1 VRTRR
6 IITLAVLFA
15 CGQTTAMGDRAER
28 ATVVRTPTV
37 VRSGAKVDT
46 SKEATEAAPQT
57 LGPLDN
63 TAALKHLFEALGA
76 LDDGTADT
84 DVRIVQYG
92 DSHTAADMMT
102 GIARRALQARFGDGG
117 RGFVAIGRPWRA
129 YWQDGVHSPGMTHD
143 WNPEHGKIDH
153 GHYVGDGCYG
163 LGGVAL
169 VTSGQ
174 GARAWSEIAAPS
186 SNIEVDYWEQPQGG
200 SLDIIVDGKTAL
212 TIHTRG
218 AQPASAFKSMEVP
231 DGPHKIEMRAH
242 GDGEVRVFGVTLDRA
257 QVGVVYD
264 ALGINGARASTTL
277 RWNEAHLQEQLRHR
291 APKLVVLA
299 YGTNE
304 SADDG
309 PLDQVERQLVDVLGR
324 VARAV
329 PTASCLVMGP
339 PDRAV
344 ASPSDNPYGD
354 KDAGAIWST
363 SPKLVQ
369 VVAVERRVA
378 GAAGCAF
385 YDQLSAMGG
394 PGTIAA
400 WAEADPPRAQRDRTH
415 LTRDGYALLGNAF
428 AADILAAYGAWRLEH
443 NLPPA
448 KVQPVRPVLP
458 PMTPPDDVLPLPN
471 TQANAPFVAIPL

>member
-1 VRTRR
+1 
-6 IITLAVLFA
+6 
-15 CGQTTAMGDRAER
+15 MGDRAER
-28 ATVVRTPTV
+28 ARLVRTPTV
-37 VRSGAKVDT
+37 VRSSAKVDAKDGPT
-46 SKEATEAAPQT
+46 APLT
-57 LGPLDN
+57 KGPLDN
-63 TAALKHLFEALGA
+63 TAALKHLFEALGT
-76 LDDGTADT
+76 LDDGTADA

-102 GIARRALQARFGDGG
+102 GMVRRALQARFGDGG
-117 RGFVAIGRPWRA
+117 RGFVAIGRPWRS
-129 YWQDGVHSPGMTHD
+129 YWQDGVRSPGMTHD

-153 GHYVGDGCYG
+153 GHFIGDGCYG
-163 LGGVAL
+163 LSGVCL
-169 VTSGQ
+169 VTSAP
-174 GARAWSEIAAPS
+174 GARAWSEIASPS
-186 SNIEVDYWEQPQGG
+186 SNVEVAYWEQPQGG
-200 SLDIIVDGKTAL
+200 SFDLLVDGKTAL
-212 TIHTRG
+212 TVHTHG
-218 AQPASAFKSMEVP
+218 AQPASAFKSVEVP
-231 DGPHKIEMRAH
+231 DGPHKLEMRAR

-257 QVGVVYD
+257 QLGIVYD

-277 RWNEAHLQEQLRHR
+277 RWNEAHMAEQLRHR

-329 PTASCLVMGP
+329 PSASCLVMGP
-339 PDRAV
+339 VDRAV
-344 ASPSDNPYGD
+344 AAPSDNPYGD
-354 KDAGAIWST
+354 GKDAGAIWST
-363 SPKLVQ
+363 SPKLIQ
-369 VVAVERRVA
+369 VVEVERRVA

-385 YDQLSAMGG
+385 YDQLAAMGG

-428 AADILAAYGAWRLEH
+428 AADILTAYGAWRLEH

-448 KVQPVRPVLP
+448 KVQPVRPDLP
-458 PMTPPDDVLPLPN
+458 PMTPPDDVVPPPS
-471 TQANAPFVAIPL
+471 TQVNAPFVAIPL